1 MSARDT
7 DPAAST
13 TGLAVP
19 ERATARLWAGLGL
32 LVLPMVMLAS
42 DLTVLFLALPT
53 LSADLDP
60 TASQSLWI
68 VHVYGFVIA
77 GLLVTAGRLGD
88 RVGPRRLLLLGAA
101 AFGALSV
108 VAALSVSA
116 EMLIVARALLGV
128 VGAAVMPSLFSL
140 LRTMFRDDG
149 QRRLAIAVM
158 LSAFSAGGAIGPLM
172 GGALLEYFWW
182 GSVFLI
188 NVPFMAVLLL
198 LGPRLLPERA
208 ERNTAPLDLPSVALS
223 LAGML
228 ALVYGIQEL
237 AAGQQPRGGPVWPYL
252 ATSAVGA
259 LLLAVFVRRQRRLRD
274 PLFDLALLADHRVTA
289 LLASV
294 LLTGIG
300 VVGMF
305 FLVTQYLQW
314 VVGLAPLQAGLW
326 TLPYIVINIAGA
338 MLAPWLAGRVGAA
351 TAVAVGLGVATG
363 GAVLLAVAAG
373 PGASLLMVVAA
384 ISVVGLGHGT
394 AMALVMD
401 LIISSAPAE
410 KTGSVA
416 AAQQVAGELGTALGV
431 AAGGAV
437 GMAVYRVSMADA
449 IAPAVPAA
457 AADSALASIHGGVT
471 TAEGLAA
478 GGGALLDAVHDAVT
492 LGLQAYAV
500 GGAVLAALVAGLVT
514 AVLVARVRRPRAG

>member
-1 MSARDT
+1 MSAHDT
-7 DPAAST
+7 APAARTS
-13 TGLAVP
+13 GVAVP
-19 ERATARLWAGLGL
+19 ERATARLWAGLAL

-60 TASQSLWI
+60 SASQSLWI

-101 AFGALSV
+101 GFGAMS
-108 VAALSVSA
+108 VAAAFSVSA

-140 LRTMFRDDG
+140 LRTMFRDDA

-158 LSAFSAGGAIGPLM
+158 LSAFSVGGAIGPLM
-172 GGALLEYFWW
+172 GGVLLEYFWW

-188 NVPFMAVLLL
+188 NVPFMALLLL

-208 ERNTAPLDLPSVALS
+208 ERNTAPLDPASVVLS

-228 ALVYGIQEL
+228 ALVYGVQEL
-237 AAGQQPRGGPVWPYL
+237 VAGQEPRGGSVWPYL
-252 ATSAVGA
+252 ATSAAGTLV
-259 LLLAVFVRRQRRLRD
+259 LVLFVRRQQRLRD
-274 PLFDLALLADHRVTA
+274 PLFDLALLADRRVA
-289 LLASV
+289 ASLATV
-294 LLTGIG
+294 LLTGVG

-314 VVGLAPLQAGLW
+314 VVELTPLQAGLW

-351 TAVAVGLGVATG
+351 PAVALGLGVAAG
-363 GAVLLAVAAG
+363 GAVLLAGAAG
-373 PGASLLMVVAA
+373 PGAALLLVVAA

-416 AAQQVAGELGTALGV
+416 AAQEVAGELGTALGV

-437 GMAVYRVSMADA
+437 GMAVYRASLADG
-449 IAPAVPAA
+449 IAVEVPPTE
-457 AADSALASIHGGVT
+457 ADSALASIHGGVT
-471 TAEGLAA
+471 VAEGLEA
-478 GGGALLDAVHDAVT
+478 GGGALLAAVHDAVT

-500 GGAVLAALVAGLVT
+500 LGAVLAALATGLVT
-514 AVLVARVRRPRAG
+514 VVLVARVRRPRAG